1 MKVGRVGVI
10 GICGFGRFHAEAF
23 EELGWTVAAGADRSA
38 DIEAVAERF
47 GAQPYRDYRELIQ
60 RGDLDAVSVSLPP
73 SLHPEVVL
81 AARAAGLPVF
91 CEKPV
96 APSAAAADELLR
108 VVGEDAPVAVGF
120 SLRYNPAY
128 VRLRELIQ
136 GGELGRVRAVLARKC
151 WGTRTAW
158 RLQEGGGAVFVKD
171 IHYFDLIPWLL
182 DSEPIDMCAF
192 GGSFYH
198 QGAVEDSY
206 QMLMQFPQGATFHLD
221 SAWWTL
227 PVAVNHFEVVGDR
240 ARVVIVD
247 DALYIEGEGAR
258 TEQPEGERM
267 VLAEIRAFV
276 DWLAGSA
283 RRPPG
288 LVEAAKANR
297 LAQRVA
303 DDLRPKDR

>member
-1 MKVGRVGVI
+1 MKVGVI

-38 DIEAVAERF
+38 ELDTVTERF
-47 GAQPYRDYRELIQ
+47 GAQPYRDYRELLK
-60 RGDLDAVSVSLPP
+60 RPDLDAVSVSLPP
-73 SLHPEVVL
+73 RLHPEVVI
-81 AARAAGLPVF
+81 AAREAGLPVF

-96 APSAAAADELLR
+96 APSGAAADDLLR
-108 VVGEDAPVAVGF
+108 IVGEDAPVAVGF

-128 VRLRELIQ
+128 RRLRELMHTGQ
-136 GGELGRVRAVLARKC
+136 LGRVRAILARKC
-151 WGTRTAW
+151 WGTSTPW

-182 DSEPIDMCAF
+182 DSEPSDVCAF

-198 QGAVEDSY
+198 QGPVEDSY
-206 QMLMQFPQGATFHLD
+206 QLLMQFPMGATFHLD

-240 ARVVIVD
+240 ARVAIMNEV
-247 DALYIEGEGAR
+247 LHIEGEGAR
-258 TEQPEGERM
+258 TERPEGERM
-267 VLAEIRAFV
+267 VLAEIRAFT
-276 DWLAGSA
+276 DWLAGA
-283 RRPPG
+283 AHRPPG

-297 LAQRVA
+297 LAQQVA
-303 DDLRPKDR
+303 DRLRSSTQ